1 MTEVEAEW
9 DEESRAV
16 AVTLIDLEADACS
29 GCGQPLSETLKPDAA
44 GAYEAQ
50 LPARCHACDAL
61 YHRQK
66 DYADVP
72 HLHALRFGVRRKP
85 DRGGDGNR

>member
-9 DEESRAV
+9 DAESRAE
-16 AVTLIDLEADACS
+16 AIQLIDLEADACS
-29 GCGQPLSETLKPDAA
+29 GCGQPLSESLNPESA
-44 GAYEAQ
+44 GTYEAQ

-66 DYADVP
+66 EYAEVP

-85 DRGGDGNR
+85 GEGGGDRR